1 MSCNVLITADRLVK
15 AVLFSVAY
23 TLQARQFRNLS
34 VVFDKFEVAKCLT
47 TNNLM
52 ANGKHF
58 PFLRLLVKIV
68 VRFTLRLNQIK
79 NPFNSFTADTADEVR
94 EIRTI

>member
-1 MSCNVLITADRLVK
+1 
-15 AVLFSVAY
+15 
-23 TLQARQFRNLS
+23 
-34 VVFDKFEVAKCLT
+34 
-47 TNNLM
+47 M
-52 ANGKHF
+52 ANGKDF

-79 NPFNSFTADTADEVR
+79 NLFNSFTADTADEVR